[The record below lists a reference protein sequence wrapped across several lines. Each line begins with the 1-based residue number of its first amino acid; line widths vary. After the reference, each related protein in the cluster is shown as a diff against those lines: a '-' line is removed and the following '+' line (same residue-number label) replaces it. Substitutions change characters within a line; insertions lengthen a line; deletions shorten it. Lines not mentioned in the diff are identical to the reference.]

1 MKKVIAFMLVLA
13 NMLSMLACS
22 AYIQDSNEY
31 DPHKYNPQQEAIYNE
46 ETLKEI
52 LKCFDNKDADSL
64 IDMFSEAV
72 KSQYDLESQIEKAFE
87 IYSGKSVSYGD
98 IINGGYKYEN
108 TDHGICIEKSI
119 YAYMENIKTDNN
131 EVFTISIIQWVIS
144 DINTNELG
152 LSKIFL
158 CDENHIKLAVIG
170 RVQSQELRILEENN
184 RNRNN
189 GMPSSV
195 AN

>member
-22 AYIQDSNEY
+22 VYIQDSNEY

-87 IYSGKSVSYGD
+87 IYSGESVSYEGFWD
-98 IINGGYKYEN
+98 SGYSSLDTNY
-108 TDHGICIEKSI
+108 GICVQKSVRTR
-119 YAYMENIKTDNN
+119 MNGIKTTNN
-131 EVFTISIIQWVIS
+131 EIFDISIIKCILDDS
-144 DINTNELG
+144 NPDNLG
-152 LSKIFL
+152 LKSICL
-158 CDENHIKLAVIG
+158 IDSEYGNLAIIG
-170 RVQSQELRILEENN
+170 QIRDFQKDILEENN
-184 RNRNN
+184 QKRNGNK
-189 GMPSSV
+189 S
-195 AN
+195 